1 MSETPFDRF
10 DLAANPGTR
19 AYKLLAALVVPRP
32 IALVTTVDAEG
43 CVNAAPISFFNVIGS
58 DPAMVVLAPS
68 NRSDGT
74 PKDTARNLIAN
85 GEAVIHICDE
95 AMAERMVACAAAL
108 PPGVSELEKVGL
120 ATIASERVRP
130 PRIQDCPVALECRVV
145 DIRYYGENRLV
156 VLEALLAHVRSG
168 LADTGTWRVK
178 AAEHSPIGRMES
190 PDGYVR
196 TRDRFQLPFPDS
208 V

>member
-1 MSETPFDRF
+1 MSEALFDRF
-10 DLAANPGTR
+10 DLTANPGTR

-32 IALVTTVDAEG
+32 IALVTTMDAEG
-43 CVNAAPISFFNVIGS
+43 CVNAAPISFFNLIGS

-68 NRSDGT
+68 NRPDGT

-85 GEAVIHICDE
+85 GEAVVHICDE
-95 AMAERMVACAAAL
+95 AMAARMVACAAAL

-120 ATIASERVRP
+120 VTIASERVRP

-156 VLEALLAHVRSG
+156 VLEALLAHVRAG

-178 AAEHSPIGRMES
+178 VAEHAPIGRMES

-196 TRDRFQLPFPDS
+196 TRDRFQLPFPD
-208 V
+208 

>member
-1 MSETPFDRF
+1 MSEALFDRF
-10 DLAANPGTR
+10 DLTANPGTR

-32 IALVTTVDAEG
+32 IALVTTIDAEG

-68 NRSDGT
+68 NRADGT

-85 GEAVIHICDE
+85 GEAVVHICDE

-156 VLEALLAHVRSG
+156 VLEALLAHVRAG

-178 AAEHSPIGRMES
+178 VAEHAPIGRMES

-196 TRDRFQLPFPDS
+196 TRDRFQLPFPD
-208 V
+208 

>member
-1 MSETPFDRF
+1 MSEAPFDRF
-10 DLAANPGTR
+10 DLKANPGTR

-32 IALVTTVDAEG
+32 IALVTTIDTKG
-43 CVNAAPISFFNVIGS
+43 CVNAAPISFFNLIGS

-68 NRSDGT
+68 NRADGT

-95 AMAERMVACAAAL
+95 AMAARMVACAAAL

-120 ATIASERVRP
+120 ATLASERVRP
-130 PRIQDCPVALECRVV
+130 PRIKDCPVALECRVV

-178 AAEHSPIGRMES
+178 VAEHVPIGRMES

-196 TRDRFQLPFPDS
+196 TRDRFQLPFPD
-208 V
+208 

>member
-1 MSETPFDRF
+1 MSESLFDRF
-10 DLAANPGTR
+10 DLTANPGTR

-32 IALVTTVDAEG
+32 IALVTTIDAEG

-58 DPAMVVLAPS
+58 DPAMVVLAPA
-68 NRSDGT
+68 NRADGT

-95 AMAERMVACAAAL
+95 AMAERMVACAAPL
-108 PPGVSELEKVGL
+108 PPGVSELEKLGL
-120 ATIASERVRP
+120 ATVASERVRP
-130 PRIQDCPVALECRVV
+130 PRIKDCPVALECRVV

-156 VLEALLAHVRSG
+156 VLEALLAHVRAG
-168 LADTGTWRVK
+168 LADIGTWRVK
-178 AAEHSPIGRMES
+178 VAEHAPIGRMES

-196 TRDRFQLPFPDS
+196 TRDRFQLPFPD
-208 V
+208 